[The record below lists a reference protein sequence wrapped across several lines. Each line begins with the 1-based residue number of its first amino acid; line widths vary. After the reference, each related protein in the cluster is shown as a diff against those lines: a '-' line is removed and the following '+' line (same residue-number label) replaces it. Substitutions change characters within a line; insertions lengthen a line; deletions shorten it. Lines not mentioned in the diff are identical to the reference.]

1 MSFPLDDDTAR
12 ASHDP
17 AADLPEWRQPATSEV
32 LLGAAAP
39 SLDEL
44 AERIGTVL
52 ADQARAEVADL
63 DESLGG
69 PAVVVEFRGVR
80 VFVRTAAD
88 AISAEDAPE
97 GAEYAGGIEFPA
109 ENPSFQGP
117 LNAARG
123 LAIWNNNAGV
133 LLHTVERIRLA
144 AEVYEPAVD
153 GPSADAPI
161 GADPYV
167 DALREELALATI
179 TAVLT
184 TVESEPLGVWVPL
197 AGMTL
202 PAGVYRDTVVNAPLP
217 IPALVGVRVGVYTES
232 DESQP
237 VTFGFTTGM
246 YRFGRADMEMVERP
260 TPPQETLG
268 AMFELVAFELGTTSI
283 FEPGTP
289 VDLQDGRVFDVAAGP
304 SPITGWNLLQ
314 LTQRG
319 L

>member
-1 MSFPLDDDTAR
+1 MSFPLDDDTTR
-12 ASHDP
+12 AIPDS

-32 LLGAAAP
+32 LLGAPAP
-39 SLDEL
+39 ALDAL
-44 AERIGTVL
+44 AEWIGAVL
-52 ADQARAEVADL
+52 DDQARVEVADL
-63 DESLGG
+63 DAALGG

-80 VFVRTAAD
+80 IFVRPAAD
-88 AISAEDAPE
+88 PISAEDAPE
-97 GAEYAGGIEFPA
+97 GDAYDGSIEFPA
-109 ENPSFQGP
+109 DNPSFQGP

-123 LAIWNNNAGV
+123 LAIWNTNASV
-133 LLHTVERIRLA
+133 LLHTVARIRLA
-144 AEVYEPAVD
+144 AEVYEPAPD
-153 GPSADAPI
+153 GPNARAPI

-167 DALREELALATI
+167 DALREELALSTI

-184 TVESEPLGVWVPL
+184 TVEADPLGVWVPL

-217 IPALVGVRVGVYTES
+217 VPALVGVRVGVYSEA
-232 DESQP
+232 DEHQP

-246 YRFGRADMEMVERP
+246 FRFGRADMEMVERP
-260 TPPQETLG
+260 TSPQETLG
-268 AMFELVAFELGTTSI
+268 AMFELIAFELGTTSI

-289 VDLQDGRVFDVAAGP
+289 VDLQDGRVFDVAAGT